1 MTDTPSKPS
10 SRGRRQRNQRRH
22 LSRILALQS
31 LYEADVTPHSSA
43 EILARI
49 RAEGTTAPETLDYAS
64 DLVDGVRANRRTID
78 EHIAGAAPAFP
89 IEQLPTID
97 RNVLRLAIYELIH
110 APDVPPRAAI
120 NEAVEIAKEY
130 GGDGSG
136 RFVNG
141 VLGTIFD
148 RLKPRPV
155 QDEPAAGSVADA

>member
-1 MTDTPSKPS
+1 VTDSPAKPS

-49 RAEGTTAPETLDYAS
+49 RAEGTTAAETLDYAS
-64 DLVDGVRANRRTID
+64 ALVNGVRANRRTID
-78 EHIAGAAPAFP
+78 EQIAGAAPAFP
-89 IEQLPTID
+89 IDQLPTID
-97 RNVLRLAIYELIH
+97 RNVLRLAIYELTH
-110 APDVPPRAAI
+110 ASDVPPRAAI
-120 NEAVEIAKEY
+120 NEAVEIAKEF

-148 RLKPRPV
+148 RLRSRPAV
-155 QDEPAAGSVADA
+155 DEPADGPVAEA

>member
-1 MTDTPSKPS
+1 MTDHLNKPS
-10 SRGRRQRNQRRH
+10 SRGRRRRNQRRRQ
-22 LSRILALQS
+22 SRVLALQS

-64 DLVDGVRANRRTID
+64 DLVNGVRANRRAID
-78 EHIAGAAPAFP
+78 EHIARAAPAFP
-89 IEQLPTID
+89 VDQLPTID
-97 RNVLRLAIYELIH
+97 RNVLRLAIFELMH
-110 APDVPPRAAI
+110 GPDVPPRAAI
-120 NEAVEIAKEY
+120 NEAVEIAKEF

-148 RLKPRPV
+148 RLTPPS
-155 QDEPAAGSVADA
+155 DGLPPAAGPVADA